1 MQPDNTALQP
11 NIRFDVLTLFPG
23 IFSGF
28 LAESILR
35 RAQDQG
41 LIQVALHNFRK
52 HAALPHR
59 ICDEPPYGGGGGMV
73 LKPEPVFA
81 AVEELL
87 APTPG
92 AGPAPRQKIPVILL
106 TPQGRLLTQQIAVE
120 LSEWPRMI
128 LICGRYEGV
137 DERVR
142 QALVTDEISIGD
154 YVLSGGEVAAMAV
167 IEAVSRQVPG
177 VLGFPLSHLQDSH
190 APHMDGLL
198 EGPHYTR
205 PAEYRGMGIPEVLV
219 SGHHAKVQ
227 QWRREQSLLRT
238 AQRRPDLL
246 RKASL
251 SEADR
256 KFLYLQGFELPP

>member
-1 MQPDNTALQP
+1 MHSDASESQPK
-11 NIRFDVLTLFPG
+11 IRFDVLTLFPG

-35 RAQDQG
+35 RVQDQG
-41 LIQVALHNFRK
+41 LIQVALHNFRQ

-59 ICDEPPYGGGGGMV
+59 ACDDTPYGGGGGMV

-87 APTPG
+87 APGP
-92 AGPAPRQKIPVILL
+92 GPAPSQETPVILL
-106 TPQGRLLTQQIAVE
+106 TPQGRLFTQQIAVE
-120 LSEWPRMI
+120 LSELSRMV

-137 DERVR
+137 DERIR

-154 YVLSGGEVAAMAV
+154 YVLGGGEVAAMV
-167 IEAVSRQVPG
+167 IIEAVCRQVPG
-177 VLGFPLSHLQDSH
+177 VLGFPLGHLQDSH

-238 AQRRPDLL
+238 ARRRPDLL
-246 RKASL
+246 SKANLGES
-251 SEADR
+251 DR
-256 KFLYLQGFELPP
+256 KFLQRQGFALAP

>member
-1 MQPDNTALQP
+1 MHPDNAASKPPL
-11 NIRFDVLTLFPG
+11 RFDVLTLFPG

-28 LAESILR
+28 LTESILH
-35 RAQDQG
+35 RAQAQG
-41 LIQVALHNFRK
+41 LIQIELHNFRK
-52 HAALPHR
+52 HAAPPHHV
-59 ICDEPPYGGGGGMV
+59 CDAAPYGGGGGMV
-73 LKPEPVFA
+73 LKPEPIFA

-87 APTPG
+87 TPDI
-92 AGPAPRQKIPVILL
+92 GPDPSQEVPVILL
-106 TPQGRLLTQQIAVE
+106 TPQGRLLTQTIAVE
-120 LSEWPRMI
+120 LSAMPRLV

-137 DERVR
+137 DERIR

-154 YVLSGGEVAAMAV
+154 YVLGGGEVAAMAV

-177 VLGFPLSHLQDSH
+177 VLGFPLSRLQDSH

-205 PAEYRGMGIPEVLV
+205 PAEYRGISIPEVLV

-238 AQRRPDLL
+238 ACRRPDLL
-246 RKASL
+246 RKANL
-251 SEADR
+251 SDADR
-256 KFLYLQGFELPP
+256 KFLHSAGFELPV

>member
-1 MQPDNTALQP
+1 MQSGGSELQP
-11 NIRFDVLTLFPG
+11 KIRFDVLTLFPG

-41 LIQVALHNFRK
+41 LIRVELHNWRQ

-59 ICDEPPYGGGGGMV
+59 ACDDTPYGGGGGMI

-81 AVEELL
+81 AVEALL
-87 APTPG
+87 APL
-92 AGPAPRQKIPVILL
+92 PASGLEVPVILL
-106 TPQGRLLTQQIAVE
+106 TPQGRLLTQQIAIE
-120 LSEWPRMI
+120 LSELPRLV

-137 DERVR
+137 DERIR
-142 QALVTDEISIGD
+142 QALATDELSIGD
-154 YVLSGGEVAAMAV
+154 YVLGGGEVAAMAV

-177 VLGFPLSHLQDSH
+177 VLGFPSGRLQDSH

-205 PAEYRGMGIPEVLV
+205 PAEYRGMEVPEVLV

-238 AQRRPDLL
+238 ARRRPDLI
-246 RKASL
+246 RKADL
-251 SEADR
+251 SDADR
-256 KFLYLQGFELPP
+256 QFLYGQGFALPP